1 MANGLEPLARLEYPG
16 RLIVIGRLPDGL
28 SVVGYGITGRSP
40 ASRARRLAIGDDGN
54 VYTRPTDEET
64 LKTGNPA
71 LLVYPA
77 IIFTDRGL
85 AVSNGAQT
93 SLIAER
99 LLSDAPADE
108 PTSDE
113 PAGDAAKTLASDVL
127 RAAFAAPRV
136 VEGIDLTSYEPDAP
150 NHTPRISGCVR
161 ATSAALQV
169 VRHGKSIDRLAT
181 IFNLGGLE
189 PGRARAISTYAGPN
203 TNPLPSFP
211 GEPLRIA
218 IEALTLADFAEAL
231 YEAIGPGAA
240 KTGTED
246 LRVAIAAAAPLA
258 HRDQRVHI
266 INRVD
271 R

>member
-1 MANGLEPLARLEYPG
+1 MANGLEPLTRLEYPG

-40 ASRARRLAIGDDGN
+40 ASRARRLALGDDGN
-54 VYTRPTDEET
+54 VYTRPTDEEI
-64 LKTGNPA
+64 LRTGNPA

-99 LLSDAPADE
+99 LLSEAPGDE
-108 PTSDE
+108 S
-113 PAGDAAKTLASDVL
+113 AGDASDADKTLASDVL
-127 RAAFAAPRV
+127 RAVFATPRV

-246 LRVAIAAAAPLA
+246 LRVAVAAAAPLA
-258 HRDQRVHI
+258 HQDQRVHI